1 MHRINQQDT
10 QELKYEKSM
19 WFCIVL
25 DCNRHVYH
33 DAPSQSCMGCYSA
46 VNFPRTRVSSVLL
59 LRSKKRGC
67 RKIIK
72 LDDRAISLNLKG
84 KTEVISPVLWLTS
97 VFWRTLI
104 KIFVFSIFKQVF
116 LLKINVFLF
125 GHSVFSREVY

>member
-1 MHRINQQDT
+1 M
-10 QELKYEKSM
+10 YFVS
-19 WFCIVL
+19 F
-25 DCNRHVYH
+25 
-33 DAPSQSCMGCYSA
+33 
-46 VNFPRTRVSSVLL
+46 VSS
-59 LRSKKRGC
+59 RGC

>member
-1 MHRINQQDT
+1 MQC
-10 QELKYEKSM
+10 KY
-19 WFCIVL
+19 
-25 DCNRHVYH
+25 
-33 DAPSQSCMGCYSA
+33 
-46 VNFPRTRVSSVLL
+46 FPVDLL
-59 LRSKKRGC
+59 LLSAIFNYFIYYKRGC

>member
-1 MHRINQQDT
+1 MGIK
-10 QELKYEKSM
+10 LKSS
-19 WFCIVL
+19 FIHCIL
-25 DCNRHVYH
+25 FYGMRQYFSTPDIMTP
-33 DAPSQSCMGCYSA
+33 DASGK
-46 VNFPRTRVSSVLL
+46 L
-59 LRSKKRGC
+59 RGC

-72 LDDRAISLNLKG
+72 LDDRATPSLNLKG

-116 LLKINVFLF
+116 SQEINVFLF

>member
-1 MHRINQQDT
+1 MYQRYIARKNERKQ
-10 QELKYEKSM
+10 
-19 WFCIVL
+19 
-25 DCNRHVYH
+25 
-33 DAPSQSCMGCYSA
+33 
-46 VNFPRTRVSSVLL
+46 
-59 LRSKKRGC
+59 RGC

>member
-1 MHRINQQDT
+1 MHFSVFF
-10 QELKYEKSM
+10 L
-19 WFCIVL
+19 
-25 DCNRHVYH
+25 YH
-33 DAPSQSCMGCYSA
+33 NTP
-46 VNFPRTRVSSVLL
+46 LL
-59 LRSKKRGC
+59 FLGEC

-72 LDDRAISLNLKG
+72 LDDRVTPSLNLKG

-116 LLKINVFLF
+116 SQEINVFLF